1 MFSWARKEEDAI
13 TRGDH
18 YIQVSPQSNISTAG
32 YKFAVGLGYLYERL
46 NAGTSR
52 RLAAKMKQQHADLI
66 HAHFGRAGY
75 YALPVIRRLEIP
87 LITSFYGYDL
97 TEYPKTYPIW
107 REYYKRLFEAGTFFL
122 AEGSYMRQTMIDL
135 GCPPE
140 KALLQRLGVD
150 LSKIEFC
157 PRSWQPET
165 PLNVLQVAHV
175 REKKGIPDSIRAFAQ
190 LHHIFPEARF
200 TLIGDIH
207 SKPAQPIMAEIR
219 SILERERIEDA
230 VRLVD
235 KVPYETYIQIL
246 KEAHIF
252 LHPSVI
258 AENGDSEGGAP
269 VSIIEASASG
279 MMVASTQHCDI
290 PEVIEHEITGLLA
303 PEHTPDQLAAHLLT
317 FARHPERWVGMAQ
330 AGRKRIETYYDL
342 RQQVASLED
351 IYRRTL
357 STH

>member
-1 MFSWARKEEDAI
+1 MRREEDAI
-13 TRGDH
+13 TKGDR
-18 YIQVSPQSNISTAG
+18 YIQVIPQLNISTAG
-32 YKFAVGLGYLYERL
+32 YKLAVGLGYLYEHL
-46 NAGTSR
+46 NGGTSR
-52 RLAAKMKQQHADLI
+52 RLAAKMREQNANLI

-75 YALPVIRRLEIP
+75 YALPLVRRLGIP

-97 TEYPKTYPIW
+97 SEYPKTYPIW
-107 REYYKRLFEAGTFFL
+107 RDYYKQLFEVGTYFL
-122 AEGSYMRQTMIDL
+122 AEGNYMRQTMIDL

-150 LSKIEFC
+150 LSKVEFR
-157 PRSWQPET
+157 PRTWQPGT

-175 REKKGIPDSIRAFAQ
+175 REKKGIPDSIRAFAL
-190 LHHIFPEARF
+190 LHRAFPEARF
-200 TLIGDIH
+200 TLIGDIN
-207 SKPAQPIMAEIR
+207 SKPAQPIMENLRAI
-219 SILERERIEDA
+219 IEREQVQDA
-230 VRLVD
+230 VRFID

-246 KEAHIF
+246 RDAHIF

-279 MMVASTQHCDI
+279 MMVVSTTHCDI
-290 PEVIEHEITGLLA
+290 PEVIEHGVSGLLA
-303 PEHTPDQLAAHLLT
+303 PEHDPEQLAEHLLT
-317 FARHPERWVGMAQ
+317 LARNPESWERMAQ

-342 RQQVASLED
+342 KQQIASLEN

-357 STH
+357 KND